1 MLEPNGEDVP
11 RAGEELNRG
20 DGELAP
26 NVDVDDP
33 KIEGGAADVEVP
45 NADELKAGVDDV
57 PKPVLNAE
65 LFAAN
70 GLDGV
75 EVEKGLAAD

>member
-20 DGELAP
+20 AGEVFP
-26 NVDVDDP
+26 NVDVCDP
-33 KIEGGAADVEVP
+33 NIEAVADVEVL
-45 NADELKAGVDDV
+45 NADELKGVDEV

-65 LFAAN
+65 LFDAN
-70 GLDGV
+70 GLEGV
-75 EVEKGLAAD
+75 DVENGLAAD